1 MNPKVDK
8 YLVDGCMRC
17 KYGATP
23 RCKVNTW
30 QKELKLLRKIIL
42 DSGLTE
48 ELKWSVPCYTYKN
61 NNILLVSAFK
71 EFCSINLFK
80 GALLSD
86 TDNILEK
93 AGENT
98 QSARLIKFTNTQKII
113 ELEAVIK
120 TYIHEA
126 IEVEKSGLKVKFKNN
141 PEPIPVELQQKLDEN
156 PALNIAFNA
165 LTPGRQ
171 RGYILYF
178 SAPKQSKTRISRI
191 EKYSDNI
198 LNGIGLHDN
207 YRR

>member
-1 MNPKVDK
+1 MNPEVGK
-8 YLVDGCMRC
+8 YLVNGCMRC
-17 KYGATP
+17 KYGGTP
-23 RCKVNTW
+23 KCKVNTW
-30 QKELKLLRKIIL
+30 QEELKLLRKIVL
-42 DSGLTE
+42 DCGLTE
-48 ELKWSVPCYTYKN
+48 VVKWGVPCYTFKN
-61 NNILLVSAFK
+61 NNILIVSAFK

-80 GALLSD
+80 GVLLSD
-86 TDNILEK
+86 TNNILEK
-93 AGENT
+93 TGKNT

-113 ELEAVIK
+113 QLEPIIK
-120 TYIHEA
+120 TYIYQA
-126 IEVEKSGLKVKFKNN
+126 IEVEKSGLKVTFKKN

-156 PALNIAFNA
+156 PELKLAFNT

-191 EKYSDNI
+191 EKYSDKI